1 MSRGQIEGQELDKIL
16 FFSPAN
22 CPLPSQ
28 LSVVGLSEGL
38 ITFTSSLVVQRDIV
52 GRKRIS
58 NLISVQVVEKSKETE
73 EALREGA
80 LRAVLKDAHN
90 LFVLF
95 YGSLRALLQS
105 HPRGDVARSCLHAFF
120 PDYLSDFMT
129 GKKFRIPSISES
141 LTHRGTVQ
149 LFSPQRETLL
159 EAQSLQEL
167 LKSWSG
173 GGMVRHVM
181 ILFHNILLSSTLSPA
196 DTTTLFLYATLR
208 MMPSSLSQAPRSR
221 SSSRRENPAAGPAGL
236 LASNLNNALGPSRL
250 RNLFTNLTTSP
261 SSDVVPNPHISDAH
275 DSSVDDQGTRSS
287 VPRPLVHEGWWR
299 DADNFL
305 CTDAWGSE
313 TGRSKMLPNVTLRQ
327 SEERLN
333 LCVYQFRSLT
343 LVMLVPKSGGSDLIP
358 NLQGQLLE
366 KAAHKIQK
374 LEEKVVKE
382 WPGSNA
388 WHVAGYRY
396 LYNDSNNKVSRFSP
410 ASKVATLSLAIQVT
424 ATIKEEVKVPSVA
437 VSCFLTVQPLFTM
450 VQESLAALNR
460 IRQEIDL
467 ETGRSERSSSM
478 EDRELELCVR
488 TKQNAWVIV
497 RTRGGLE
504 LYTVLEKASN
514 TLLLAC
520 DAVEKLSKRY
530 FNGSFSS
537 D

>member
-1 MSRGQIEGQELDKIL
+1 MADKVQVCVFDMSRGQIEGQELDKIL

-38 ITFTSSLVVQRDIV
+38 ITFTRIFSPLSPCELMEAERHTHVFHQCEPDLWIV
-52 GRKRIS
+52 M
-58 NLISVQVVEKSKETE
+58 VVEKSKETE

-410 ASKVATLSLAIQVT
+410 ASKVATLSL
-424 ATIKEEVKVPSVA
+424 
-437 VSCFLTVQPLFTM
+437 
-450 VQESLAALNR
+450 ESLAALNR

>member
-1 MSRGQIEGQELDKIL
+1 MKGIVTACVVLRTCKHEGMIQQLVLIVAL
-16 FFSPAN
+16 V
-22 CPLPSQ
+22 PLQ
-28 LSVVGLSEGL
+28 
-38 ITFTSSLVVQRDIV
+38 
-52 GRKRIS
+52 
-58 NLISVQVVEKSKETE
+58 
-73 EALREGA
+73 
-80 LRAVLKDAHN
+80 
-90 LFVLF
+90 
-95 YGSLRALLQS
+95 
-105 HPRGDVARSCLHAFF
+105 
-120 PDYLSDFMT
+120 
-129 GKKFRIPSISES
+129 
-141 LTHRGTVQ
+141 
-149 LFSPQRETLL
+149 
-159 EAQSLQEL
+159 
-167 LKSWSG
+167 
-173 GGMVRHVM
+173 
-181 ILFHNILLSSTLSPA
+181 A

-366 KAAHKIQK
+366 KVRSAFLKCEIFTCCHDIRSHRGQVSLLDLFWSHLLHHYVERRQFLWPISCSHIATRSVEKLEIPPVYYLEHQHDWWPMLMYILGWQAAHKIQK

-410 ASKVATLSLAIQVT
+410 ASKVATLSL
-424 ATIKEEVKVPSVA
+424 
-437 VSCFLTVQPLFTM
+437 
-450 VQESLAALNR
+450 
-460 IRQEIDL
+460 
-467 ETGRSERSSSM
+467 
-478 EDRELELCVR
+478 VR
-488 TKQNAWVIV
+488 
-497 RTRGGLE
+497 L
-504 LYTVLEKASN
+504 
-514 TLLLAC
+514 
-520 DAVEKLSKRY
+520 
-530 FNGSFSS
+530 
-537 D
+537 